1 MQPDRVCDYAPV
13 PTVPPIE
20 LVIFDCDG
28 VLVDSERVAVKVD
41 VQVFAALGLSLSEEE
56 VIERF
61 VGRSD
66 KYIASQLEAEL
77 GRPLAADWEEEFVPL
92 YREAF
97 AAELRPIDGV
107 VEALDQITV
116 PSCVASSGT
125 HDKMRYTLGLTGLY
139 ERFAGRIF
147 SVTEVAQGKPAPD
160 LLLHAARQMGVEP
173 ANCAVVEDSRWGVE
187 AARAAGM
194 RAFTYAGGL
203 TPAERLDG
211 PGTIVFE
218 DMRELPEL
226 LAKAARPSDVSKH
239 AV

>member
-1 MQPDRVCDYAPV
+1 MTPSAV
-13 PTVPPIE
+13 PQLE

-41 VQVFAALGLSLSEEE
+41 VQVFAALGVALTEEE
-56 VIERF
+56 VIEHF

-66 KYIASQLEAEL
+66 EYIASQLEAMLE
-77 GRPLAADWEEEFVPL
+77 RPLDTGWEEEFAPL

-97 AAELRPIDGV
+97 AAELRPVDGV
-107 VEALDQITV
+107 VEALDQIEI

-125 HDKMRYTLGLTGLY
+125 HEKMRYTLGLTGLY

-160 LLLHAARQMGVEP
+160 LFLHAARQMGVEP
-173 ANCAVVEDSRWGVE
+173 PCCAVVEDSRWGVE

-194 RAFTYAGGL
+194 RAFGYAGGL
-203 TPAERLDG
+203 IPAERLAG
-211 PGTIVFE
+211 PGTVVFD
-218 DMRELPEL
+218 DMRQLPRL
-226 LAKAARPSDVSKH
+226 LAEASRATP
-239 AV
+239 